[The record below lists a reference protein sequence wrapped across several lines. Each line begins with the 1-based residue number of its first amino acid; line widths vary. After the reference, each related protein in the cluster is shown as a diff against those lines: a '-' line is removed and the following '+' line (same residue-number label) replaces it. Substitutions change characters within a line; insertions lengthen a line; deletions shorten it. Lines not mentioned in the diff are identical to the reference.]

1 MLWNTLYSEKSQ
13 RKLGVSSFRTEL
25 KTLLWKGQ
33 KLWPTY
39 RTISLSTMELDMP
52 PSPVWSILCP
62 LSTTKWDK
70 TRAQNRK
77 TKREQEKR
85 EGKTF
90 LRFDIWS
97 MAFYVAHQR
106 TNGCSTR
113 IINFFPCAHY
123 NTVALRRA
131 TKATTT
137 IAMFMRWCAL
147 IAIRSE
153 LKTVEDPTKR

>member
-1 MLWNTLYSEKSQ
+1 MLSNTLYGKIVYANWAFPFPNSTEN
-13 RKLGVSSFRTEL
+13 SFMERSKVMTHL
-25 KTLLWKGQ
+25 QNNFLIYNGALYATPL
-33 KLWPTY
+33 PTMRIKY
-39 RTISLSTMELDMP
+39 YKMRQN
-52 PSPVWSILCP
+52 
-62 LSTTKWDK
+62 
-70 TRAQNRK
+70 TRAKQK

-85 EGKTF
+85 QGKTF

-131 TKATTT
+131 TNATTT
-137 IAMFMRWCAL
+137 IFMMFMRWCAL
-147 IAIRSE
+147 IAIRSKKKPF
-153 LKTVEDPTKR
+153 KTRLNNKC